1 MRTRGRMRSF
11 RLEKAGLIMPG
22 LFFDTPLLYKAH
34 KLACSP
40 ATAASSDEA

>member
-1 MRTRGRMRSF
+1 MRSF

-34 KLACSP
+34 KLGKLR
-40 ATAASSDEA
+40 